1 VEGIAGGEVAR
12 QRSRAR
18 EGNTI
23 GTSSCDGGGDER
35 GAMREERA
43 ARMDR
48 VGCRS
53 VGGWARRVP
62 QGGLGSGRVRKTL
75 HFCQKRSANCN
86 FYGRSTLWVQQLDDG
101 WVPREGYGGP
111 DFGEKSFQL
120 SSLLIV

>member
-1 VEGIAGGEVAR
+1 
-12 QRSRAR
+12 
-18 EGNTI
+18 
-23 GTSSCDGGGDER
+23 
-35 GAMREERA
+35 
-43 ARMDR
+43 MDR

-75 HFCQKRSANCN
+75 HFYQKRSANCN